1 MTQVSNSDYLK
12 LLNDEGVLVQVIEI
26 LKSSSEVDEVNYLS
40 RIKKLITIK
49 RIELKESM
57 NMEWKISII
66 ENNTC

>member
-57 NMEWKISII
+57 NME
-66 ENNTC
+66 

>member
-26 LKSSSEVDEVNYLS
+26 LKSCSEVDEVNYLS

-49 RIELKESM
+49 RIEMKESM
-57 NMEWKISII
+57 NME
-66 ENNTC
+66 